1 MKTRFAHVNV
11 VAADWR
17 RLARFY
23 EEVFACVPV
32 PPERRLEGDWL
43 SRATGVPG
51 AALQGVHLRLPGYDV
66 GGPTL
71 EVFQYSEE
79 LDRLAAAANRRG
91 VGHIAFK
98 VDDVAGAADR
108 VCAEGGRM
116 LGDVVSREIPGAG
129 FIAFAYVA
137 DPEDNIIEL
146 QHWSAKPSPASEG

>member
-11 VAADWR
+11 VAADWQ

-23 EEVFACVPV
+23 EEVFGCVPV
-32 PPERRLEGDWL
+32 PPERRLEGEWL

-51 AALQGVHLRLPGYDV
+51 AALKGVHLRLPGCGV

-91 VGHIAFK
+91 LGHIAFE
-98 VDDVAGAADR
+98 VDDVASAADR
-108 VCAEGGRM
+108 VCSRGGRM
-116 LGDVVSREIPGAG
+116 VGDIVSREIPGAG
-129 FIAFAYVA
+129 SITFAYVA

-146 QHWSAKPSPASEG
+146 QYWSAPPPPASEG